1 MIPDKKI
8 LDFLRVLKDNKVYGN
23 FTPIL
28 EAGNIVRA
36 EWKVSMME
44 PDLDKFINLLSDKR
58 RG

>member
-1 MIPDKKI
+1 MISDKKI

-36 EWKVSMME
+36 EFKTVMKE
-44 PDLDKFINLLSDKR
+44 VDLDMFISKLSK
-58 RG
+58 